1 MSTRK
6 LIVLGAILVLLATI
20 ISVTLLLIFGSDD
33 TQSLVT
39 ESLVALGGLLTS
51 SGLAWLA
58 ARIKRDEN
66 GDGVPDILEDSDAK

>member
-6 LIVLGAILVLLATI
+6 LIILGAILVLLATI
-20 ISVTLLLIFGSDD
+20 ISVTLLLIYGSND
-33 TQSLVT
+33 TQSLIT
-39 ESLVALGGLLTS
+39 DGLMALGGLLTS

-58 ARIKRDEN
+58 ARAKRDEN